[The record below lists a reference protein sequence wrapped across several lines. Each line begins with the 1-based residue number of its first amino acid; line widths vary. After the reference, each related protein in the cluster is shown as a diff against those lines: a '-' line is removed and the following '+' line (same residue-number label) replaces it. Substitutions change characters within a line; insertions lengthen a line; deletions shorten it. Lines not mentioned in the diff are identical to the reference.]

1 MFNKS
6 NHSVLTIFIAL
17 VAILGGGTW
26 AYTSYGGS
34 TAPPQATATST
45 QPQSR
50 TRTEI
55 SYIAKPNMTSLAQ
68 LKSEADDV
76 VIKHSQ
82 YGNYVD
88 SIESHKGGSEGGKYW
103 SFYINGKLSTVGAD
117 SYTQKGGEKIVW
129 KIQKD

>member
-17 VAILGGGTW
+17 AVILGGGIW

-34 TAPPQATATST
+34 TTPSQATVASAR
-45 QPQSR
+45 PQSR

-55 SYIAKPNMTSLAQ
+55 SYTAKPNLTSLAQ
-68 LKSEADDV
+68 LKTEADDV
-76 VIKHSQ
+76 VIKDSQ

-103 SFYINGKLSTVGAD
+103 SFYINGKLATAGAD

-129 KIQKD
+129 KFQKL